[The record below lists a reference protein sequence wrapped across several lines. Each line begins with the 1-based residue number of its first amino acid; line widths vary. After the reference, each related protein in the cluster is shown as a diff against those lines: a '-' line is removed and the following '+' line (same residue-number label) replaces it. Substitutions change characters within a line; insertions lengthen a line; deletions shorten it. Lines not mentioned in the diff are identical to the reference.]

1 MNALKALQKKKLPR
15 DTKVTPSLFHPKRGN
30 KEWSDK
36 TFYVNRIETAYSKGD
51 SQKQG
56 GNLGKR
62 YQIVYV
68 SEKPY
73 FQGDIAGFG
82 IARVW
87 RAWSCSWQGP
97 CCSGCARIRPARRLP
112 SPYIS
117 RSASWPGSPCSSS
130 SSLSPCTP
138 HPPSRPLCRTSS
150 RLLSLC
156 LLCTRSPPCPQARAP
171 CTALLSSSAPPRGAS
186 TSLREGRI

>member
-82 IARVW
+82 IALTTEKKKKYGDRDFYLGYFKV
-87 RAWSCSWQGP
+87 
-97 CCSGCARIRPARRLP
+97 ID
-112 SPYIS
+112 
-117 RSASWPGSPCSSS
+117 
-130 SSLSPCTP
+130 
-138 HPPSRPLCRTSS
+138 
-150 RLLSLC
+150 
-156 LLCTRSPPCPQARAP
+156 
-171 CTALLSSSAPPRGAS
+171 
-186 TSLREGRI
+186 